1 MNKLSNHERF
11 AASVLAQS
19 LARNGYRAQ
28 AMEHGPTDLVV
39 TDRTGKPSFGVE
51 VKWVS
56 KALPLHHF
64 RARKIPRSATPVY
77 VAVVVGDGT
86 EMLASP
92 GLISRLRIKDPAVHI
107 QPLEGAA

>member
-1 MNKLSNHERF
+1 MSKLSNHERF
-11 AASVLAQS
+11 AASLLTQS
-19 LARNGYRAQ
+19 LARNGYRTQ
-28 AMEHGPTDLVV
+28 AVEHGPMDLVV
-39 TDRTGKPSFGVE
+39 TDKTGKPSFGVE

-56 KALPLHHF
+56 KSPSLHQL
-64 RARKIPRSATPVY
+64 RAKKVSRSETPVY

-92 GLISRLRIKDPAVHI
+92 GLINRLRIKDPAVHI